1 MKLIHVF
8 ALVLLALLGSCRQD
22 PTTGTTTVSGQ
33 VVDQA
38 RRQPVPNAHVQ
49 VYHASSGGGYAP
61 VGSPYPADAQGRFSF
76 QFDATNQTGYILLA
90 DAPPGY
96 FTPFYAGPSLTAGR
110 RNDNLL
116 IAMLAPAWVKLQ
128 LVDEPPKSRAVIN
141 LWGYEGNGD
150 VLYYPRDTTL
160 IRPVLGGYTG
170 NIMWEINNTGIFV
183 QHSQSVQV
191 PALDTVMVR
200 IPF

>member
-1 MKLIHVF
+1 MRLF
-8 ALVLLALLGSCRQD
+8 LLCLLLALLGSCRQD

-38 RRQPVPNAHVQ
+38 HRQPVPNAHVQ

-128 LVDEPPKSRAVIN
+128 LVDEPPKSRVWMYIS
-141 LWGYEGNGD
+141 GYDGPGD
-150 VLYYPRDTTL
+150 QLYYPRDSTL
-160 IRPVLGGYTG
+160 IRPYTAG
-170 NIMWEINNTGIFV
+170 FARKIIWVVTNEQGIDT
-183 QHSQSVQV
+183 QYSQDVK
-191 PALDTVMVR
+191 PAALDTVTVR